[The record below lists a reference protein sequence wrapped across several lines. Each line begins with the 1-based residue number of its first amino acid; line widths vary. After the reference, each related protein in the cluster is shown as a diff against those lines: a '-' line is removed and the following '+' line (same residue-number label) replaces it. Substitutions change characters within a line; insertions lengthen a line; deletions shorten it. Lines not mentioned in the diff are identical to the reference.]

1 MKGSEFM
8 AKQFSDFTFLDK
20 SLSDMKCKYISVD
33 FDKSD
38 EIDLGAERD
47 MVMGETNR
55 YKNGGKNERRI
66 S

>member
-1 MKGSEFM
+1 MKGSENM

-20 SLSDMKCKYISVD
+20 RLSDMKCKYISVD

-47 MVMGETNR
+47 MVMGETN
-55 YKNGGKNERRI
+55 
-66 S
+66 

>member
-1 MKGSEFM
+1 M